1 MPGPSTTERV
11 RKFELPLSD
20 KCVVV
25 ILFDGE
31 DPDASCFRNLREFIE
46 LVETALIGRAKAPVK
61 QKQSRPDL
69 PPCTKHPGTERVEKN
84 RRCPDC
90 MREHALKMVA
100 ARKSRGGLKEAS

>member
-1 MPGPSTTERV
+1 MAGPSTTERV

-25 ILFDGE
+25 ILFDGQ
-31 DPDASCFRNLREFIE
+31 DPDAACFRNLRDFIE
-46 LVETALIGRAKAPVK
+46 LVETALIGKATAPVK
-61 QKQSRPDL
+61 KQQSRPPL
-69 PPCTKHPGTERVEKN
+69 APCTKHPGTERVEKN

-100 ARKSRGGLKEAS
+100 ARGKKLREVS